1 MFSLRKILLP
11 IDFSS
16 RCLES
21 ARYAAPYLGTH
32 FNSELT
38 LLHVIPPYLDFGAEE
53 LGPSLS
59 GDWIEKQKSRAQ
71 QALDSFLG
79 EELRQLSVKRVL
91 AEGDAARRIVE
102 YAHSQQTNL
111 IMMPTHGHG
120 PFRRLLLGSV
130 TSKVLHDADCPVW
143 TGVHANKDRPSDPMT
158 LKHVVCAVDLQKH
171 SRNTLK
177 WASSLANEFKA
188 KLTVVHVVASLD
200 WQTQAYYF
208 AHDWRDHMMGKAK
221 ADIETLLQGVES
233 RAAIAL
239 ELGDIAESVCSAAGR
254 LDADLLVVGRGSAAG
269 DSGRFRTHAYTIIRR
284 SPCPVVSV

>member
-53 LGPSLS
+53 LGLSLS

-143 TGVHANKDRPSDPMT
+143 TGVHANKDRPSDLMT
-158 LKHVVCAVDLQKH
+158 LKHVVCAVDLR
-171 SRNTLK
+171 ST
-177 WASSLANEFKA
+177 
-188 KLTVVHVVASLD
+188 
-200 WQTQAYYF
+200 
-208 AHDWRDHMMGKAK
+208 
-221 ADIETLLQGVES
+221 
-233 RAAIAL
+233 AAIH
-239 ELGDIAESVCSAAGR
+239 S
-254 LDADLLVVGRGSAAG
+254 
-269 DSGRFRTHAYTIIRR
+269 SGQSRWPMSSKPI
-284 SPCPVVSV
+284 